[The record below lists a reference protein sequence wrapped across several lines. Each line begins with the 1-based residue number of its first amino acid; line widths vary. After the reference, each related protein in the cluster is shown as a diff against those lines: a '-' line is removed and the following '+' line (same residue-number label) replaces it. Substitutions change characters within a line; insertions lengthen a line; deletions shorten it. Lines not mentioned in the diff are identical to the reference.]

1 MPRYSVVENPPVQLW
16 NSFVETFPE
25 GNFDQCFEYGEITKL
40 AFQKSKV
47 IRLAATY
54 KGEPLGI
61 VQGNY
66 SSYFGFGMTLRVM
79 RGPLA
84 KIENK
89 EASRLVE
96 NLLEALED
104 YAKRNR
110 IIKAEVL
117 VPVTWQIQDVFRALG
132 YTVVSQ
138 INEYVVSLE
147 KGADELWKNISHNK
161 RRNIKKATNKGVEV
175 VQSHKHEDLL
185 TFYSMLRA
193 AKERGGFSSYP
204 LSWFE
209 AVWKVYKPELWNVFL
224 ARWKDKDV
232 SGVFTVVHGKTVYA
246 LAAGSFSEGWEVRP
260 NDKMHW
266 EIMEWASQKGYS
278 EYHMGSV
285 FEPPPTQGSNR
296 WGIWRW
302 KREWN
307 GNLKRIQRF
316 EKLFFPEYK
325 FILKAKEAVER
336 AYTRITKEVVL

>member
-1 MPRYSVVENPPVQLW
+1 MPRYSVVENPSVQLW

-40 AFQKSKV
+40 AFQRSRV
-47 IRLAATY
+47 IKLAVTH
-54 KGEPLGI
+54 KGTPLGI

-66 SSYFGFGMTLRVM
+66 SSHFGFGMTLRVM
-79 RGPLA
+79 RGPLVR
-84 KIENK
+84 IENE
-89 EASRLVE
+89 EAPQLVE
-96 NLLEALED
+96 NLFNALED

-110 IIKAEVL
+110 IIKAQVL
-117 VPVTWQIQDVFRALG
+117 VPVTWQLQEVFNALG
-132 YTVVSQ
+132 YAVVGQ
-138 INEYVVSLE
+138 TNEYVVSLE
-147 KGADELWKNISHNK
+147 KGVDELWKSISHNK
-161 RRNIKKATNKGVEV
+161 RRNIKKATSKGVEV

-185 TFYSMLRA
+185 TFYSMLKA

-224 ARWKDKDV
+224 ARWKGKDV

-246 LAAGSFSEGWEVRP
+246 LAAGSYSEGWEVRP

-266 EIMEWASQKGYS
+266 QIMEWASQKGYTR
-278 EYHMGSV
+278 YYMGLV
-285 FEPPPTQGSNR
+285 TEPPPAQGSNR

-307 GNLKRIQRF
+307 GSLKRIRRF

-325 FILKAKEAVER
+325 FILKAKETVER
-336 AYTRITKEVVL
+336 AYTRITREVML